1 MITMRVEMAL
11 PSINKNINNKMNTIT
26 TTIPFTASDIIEKA
40 SIHPLKT
47 RNIYLYGSRIYG
59 TNRIDSDYDIILIG
73 AALIEHNEIQTKIG
87 DCILNIHTITPD
99 KFKRDLESHNI
110 MNLEC
115 FFSPDWARFQEKE
128 SLKFVLNKKKLAKN
142 IIAQSFNSWQG
153 GKFKLN
159 EGDIYRGLKSIFH
172 SMKMLIFAIQIMEH
186 GSIVDFTAANYLH
199 SEINNCDEVEWEYFR
214 EKYLSFKIELEN
226 KLKSLSE

>member
-1 MITMRVEMAL
+1 MET
-11 PSINKNINNKMNTIT
+11 TIT
-26 TTIPFTASDIIEKA
+26 KPFTAEQIISQA
-40 SIHPLKT
+40 GIHPLKT

-59 TNRIDSDYDIILIG
+59 THREESDYDVILIG
-73 AALIEHNEIQTKIG
+73 AALIEHNEISAKI
-87 DCILNIHTITPD
+87 DNAILNIHIITPD

-115 FFSPDWARFQEKE
+115 YFSPEWARIQEKE

-172 SMKMLIFAIQIMEH
+172 SIKMLIFAIQIMEH
-186 GSIVDFTAANYLH
+186 GKIVDFTAANYLH
-199 SEINNCDEVEWEYFR
+199 KEINDCDEIEWEYFR
-214 EKYLSFKIELEN
+214 EKYLPFKIELEN
-226 KLKSLSE
+226 KLKHLSQ

>member
-1 MITMRVEMAL
+1 ME
-11 PSINKNINNKMNTIT
+11 T
-26 TTIPFTASDIIEKA
+26 TLQKPFTAEQIISQA
-40 SIHPLKT
+40 GIHPLKV

-59 TNRIDSDYDIILIG
+59 TNREDSDYDIILIG
-73 AALIEHNEIQTKIG
+73 ASLLEHNEVSAQI
-87 DCILNIHTITPD
+87 DNSLLNIHIITPD

-115 FFSPDWARFQEKE
+115 FFSPEWARIQEKE
-128 SLKFVLNKKKLAKN
+128 QLKFVLNKKKLAKN

-172 SMKMLIFAIQIMEH
+172 SIKMLIFAIQIMEH
-186 GSIVDFTAANYLH
+186 GKIADFTAANYLH
-199 SEINNCDEVEWEYFR
+199 KEINDCDEIDFEYFR
-214 EKYLSFKIELEN
+214 ETYLPLKIELEN
-226 KLKSLSE
+226 KLKKLSE

>member
-1 MITMRVEMAL
+1 MET
-11 PSINKNINNKMNTIT
+11 TIT
-26 TTIPFTASDIIEKA
+26 KPFTAEQIISQA
-40 SIHPLKT
+40 GIHPLKT

-59 TNRIDSDYDIILIG
+59 THREESDYDVILIG
-73 AALIEHNEIQTKIG
+73 AALIEHNEISAKI
-87 DCILNIHTITPD
+87 DNAILNIHIITPD

-115 FFSPDWARFQEKE
+115 YFSPEWARIQEKE

-172 SMKMLIFAIQIMEH
+172 SIKVLVFAIQIMEH
-186 GSIVDFTAANYLH
+186 GKIVDFTAANYLH
-199 SEINNCDEVEWEYFR
+199 KEINDCDEIEWEYFR
-214 EKYLSFKIELEN
+214 EKYLPFKIELEN
-226 KLKSLSE
+226 KLKNLSQENGK